1 MKLTTICLLA
11 MLIACLSTCK
21 KNSHPIVDVPEE
33 PIDTIISPPL
43 DSHIIG
49 LGKLSVLKNG
59 AIWDAPFKAW
69 FSNLEGTF
77 LITGVNTYANGVR
90 QTFRLDDIPCIPGK
104 YQFEFWPSPT
114 ALFANKIPTGFFGFM
129 YDGDQGIG
137 SCFLDTLRADHFVE
151 VLRYDSLTNIVE
163 GRFQVFLKKNET
175 GGWVPSGISIPDSIS
190 MTEGKFRLEVKHF

>member
-1 MKLTTICLLA
+1 MKLTIICLLA

-21 KNSHPIVDVPEE
+21 KNSHPIVDLPED

-49 LGKLSVLKNG
+49 LGKVSMLKNG
-59 AIWDAPFKAW
+59 GVWDVPFKTG
-69 FSNLEGTF
+69 FSHSDSAFVISGSMN
-77 LITGVNTYANGVR
+77 YSNGLR
-90 QTFRLDDIPCIPGK
+90 QLFSIDDVPCKIGK
-104 YQFEFWPSPT
+104 YLFEFWPSLASLYP
-114 ALFANKIPTGFFGFM
+114 NQIPQAAFVMT

-137 SCFLDTLRADHFVE
+137 QYFLDTLRADHFVE